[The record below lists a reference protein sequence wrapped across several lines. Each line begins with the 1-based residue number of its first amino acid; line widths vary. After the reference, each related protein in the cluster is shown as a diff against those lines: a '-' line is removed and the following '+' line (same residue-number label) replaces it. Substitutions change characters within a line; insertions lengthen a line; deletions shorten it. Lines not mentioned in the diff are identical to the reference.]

1 LKTIPIG
8 ENTLRSLPPQ
18 AAQTAS
24 GGSDIDWTTSM
35 WLPHSTQAY
44 S

>member
-1 LKTIPIG
+1 MG

-18 AAQTAS
+18 AAQTAK
-24 GGSDIDWTTSM
+24 GGSDIDCTTSM
-35 WLPHSTQAY
+35 CCPHSTQAY